1 MDITAFRAAF
11 PELADTTKYTDAMIT
26 FWASIGD
33 ILLNELRW
41 DTLLTQGLW
50 LYVAHNIT
58 LQAQDITSSAT
69 GRTPGM
75 TAGVITNKS
84 VGGVNVSYDA
94 SSVFF
99 ELAGNYNMT
108 KYGRDFWQ
116 LMQIVGTGGYQVT

>member
-1 MDITAFRAAF
+1 MDITAFRTAF

-33 ILLNELRW
+33 LLLNELRW

-50 LYVAHNIT
+50 LYTAHNIV
-58 LQAQDITSSAT
+58 LQAQDVASSST
-69 GRTPGM
+69 GRTPGL
-75 TAGVITNKS
+75 TAGVITGKS
-84 VGGVNVSYDA
+84 VGGVSINYDA
-94 SSVFF
+94 NAVFF

-116 LMQIVGTGGYQVT
+116 LMQIVGTGGYQIT